1 MQLSK
6 FTDYSFRA
14 LIYLADKKDSLA
26 TVEELANALQ
36 ISEHHLKKIIHKL
49 AKTNYV
55 ISIKGR
61 GGGLKLGMDPKD
73 INLGEILK
81 ITEDNLNIVEYFSS
95 DSISCNLNGE
105 CKLKPVLNDALNS
118 FKLKLKLKLSE
129 YTLADII

>member
-14 LIYLADKKDSLA
+14 LIYLANKKDSLA

-55 ISIKGR
+55 VSLKGR
-61 GGGLKLGMDPKD
+61 GGGLKLGMDPKN
-73 INLGEILK
+73 INLGDILRV
-81 ITEDNLNIVEYFSS
+81 TEDNLNIVECFNKPENCSL
-95 DSISCNLNGE
+95 INGG
-105 CKLKPVLNDALNS
+105 CKLKHIISNS
-118 FKLKLKLKLSE
+118 LENFINEFSK
-129 YTLADII
+129 YTLKDIL

>member
-1 MQLSK
+1 MQLSI

-26 TVEELANALQ
+26 TVEELANALD

-61 GGGLKLGMDPKD
+61 GGGLKLGMEPKD

-81 ITEDNLNIVEYFSS
+81 ITEDNLNIVECFNNPEN
-95 DSISCNLNGE
+95 CPLMTGG
-105 CKLKPVLNDALNS
+105 CKLKYIISNS
-118 FKLKLKLKLSE
+118 LEKFIKEFSKYSLE
-129 YTLADII
+129 DIL

>member
-26 TVEELANALQ
+26 TVEELANALD

-61 GGGLKLGMDPKD
+61 GGGLKLGMEPKD

-81 ITEDNLNIVEYFSS
+81 ITEDNLNIVECFNNPENCPLMSGCCKIKYIFSNYLEKFIKVFS
-95 DSISCNLNGE
+95 NYSL
-105 CKLKPVLNDALNS
+105 
-118 FKLKLKLKLSE
+118 
-129 YTLADII
+129 